1 MGAAMRVPTSI
12 KIALHALGQN
22 RLRSGLTALGI
33 IIGVGAV
40 ITMVGIGNG
49 AKAQV
54 EAQVASL
61 GQNVI
66 QVSAGS
72 SSSHSS
78 VRLGLG
84 SSSTLTVDD
93 AEAIE
98 REIADVVAISPEVRI
113 TTQVIAGNRNW
124 STQIYGESPDY
135 FSIRQ
140 WPLEDG
146 AIFTEQDVRGATKV
160 AVIGS
165 LAAEEL
171 FGGEDP
177 VGEIVRIK
185 NVPFTVVGVLTS
197 KGASASG
204 SDQDDDIIIPYTS
217 AMKRVIGQQTNL
229 RRINVQA
236 ADADALEEVETQ
248 ITALLRQ
255 RHHIETGKDDDFIVR
270 DQQEIAEAATATA
283 RTMTLLL
290 GAVAGV
296 SLIVGGIGI
305 MNIMLVSVVERTRE
319 IGIRLAVGARS
330 RDILRQFLMEAFAL
344 SSIGGGIG
352 IVLGISAS
360 ECLSLVAEWPTLV
373 SLEAV
378 VIAFLFSAAVGIFF
392 GFYPARKASL
402 LDPIEALRYE

>member
-1 MGAAMRVPTSI
+1 MGAAMKVPTSI

-40 ITMVGIGNG
+40 IAMVGIGNG

-93 AEAIE
+93 ADALE
-98 REIADVVAISPEVRI
+98 REIADVVVVSPEVRI
-113 TTQVIAGNRNW
+113 TTQVVAGNRNW
-124 STQIYGESPDY
+124 STQIYGESPEY

-146 AIFTEQDVRGATKV
+146 AIFTEQDVRGAAKV

-171 FGGEDP
+171 FGGENP

-255 RHHIETGKDDDFIVR
+255 RHRIETGKDDDFIVR

-392 GFYPARKASL
+392 GFYPARKASH